1 MWTSDSTVLTPFGFT
16 PPGLDWPVKRFA
28 FIARDLNKI
37 SGPARISFAPRLG
50 KSFPSGRGETSP
62 PLPPVRRANVF
73 LVSIRDA
80 RNRVVE
86 IVTARINDKD
96 DSIRAS
102 SSRILDR
109 GGGSNSKR
117 SSSLAMARQV
127 GSGAFEIDIYRNS
140 HPHLSLAGEDTVR

>member
-1 MWTSDSTVLTPFGFT
+1 MWTSDSTVLTPFGLT

-50 KSFPSGRGETSP
+50 KSFPSGRRGTSP
-62 PLPPVRRANVF
+62 PLRRANVF

-109 GGGSNSKR
+109 GGGSNSKLGR
-117 SSSLAMARQV
+117 VAWRWRGRLEAV
-127 GSGAFEIDIYRNS
+127 
-140 HPHLSLAGEDTVR
+140 LLK